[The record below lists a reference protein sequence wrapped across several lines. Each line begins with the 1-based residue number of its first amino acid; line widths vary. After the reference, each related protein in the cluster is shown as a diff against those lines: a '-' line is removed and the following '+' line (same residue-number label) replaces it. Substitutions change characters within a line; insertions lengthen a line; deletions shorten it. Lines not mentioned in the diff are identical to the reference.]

1 MELPSVFA
9 GVDVSKARLDVAV
22 TGLDETWSVA
32 NDPGGIV
39 ELIQRLCEVR
49 PTLVVM
55 EATGGFEVAAAAT
68 LAAAEIPVVI
78 ANPRQVRDF
87 AKSTGQLA
95 KTDAIDAHIGRP
107 VSCPP
112 TPDVRWAPPDRYRP
126 PRPTLRIHLWKAGS
140 NVILRSRRSCCGLTN
155 RISPFLS

>member
-22 TGLDETWSVA
+22 SGSDETWSVA
-32 NDPGGIV
+32 NNPGGIV
-39 ELIQRLCEVR
+39 QLLQRLREAE

-55 EATGGFEVAAAAT
+55 EATGGFEVAVAAT

-95 KTDAIDAHIGRP
+95 KTDAIDAKILMLFAER
-107 VSCPP
+107 VR
-112 TPDVRWAPPDRYRP
+112 PDVMV
-126 PRPTLRIHLWKAGS
+126 AGS
-140 NVILRSRRSCCGLTN
+140 LTAPSPPASRAR
-155 RISPFLS
+155 LSGR

>member
-22 TGLDETWSVA
+22 SGSDETWSVA
-32 NDPGGIV
+32 NNPGGIV
-39 ELIQRLCEVR
+39 QLLQRLREAE

-55 EATGGFEVAAAAT
+55 EATGGFEVAVAAT

-95 KTDAIDAHIGRP
+95 KTDAIDAKILMLFAERVRP
-107 VSCPP
+107 QVRPL
-112 TPDVRWAPPDRYRP
+112 PDDAAR
-126 PRPTLRIHLWKAGS
+126 
-140 NVILRSRRSCCGLTN
+140 
-155 RISPFLS
+155 